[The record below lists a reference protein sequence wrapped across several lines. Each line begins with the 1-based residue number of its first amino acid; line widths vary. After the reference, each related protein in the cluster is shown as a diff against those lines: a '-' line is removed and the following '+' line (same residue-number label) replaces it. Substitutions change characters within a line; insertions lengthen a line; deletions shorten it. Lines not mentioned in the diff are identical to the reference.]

1 MDGDTSV
8 GIRLLIPTKLRDE
21 LSQGDE
27 VLRGLGSL
35 ELARM
40 DSYMSATSPSL
51 SERMRSLVVTDTDK
65 LTQDLEEVLA
75 WNLEFANNNGWLLYE
90 TIKVMEEKKKD
101 AKGKLK
107 DLLKKAIDHVTALTR
122 IATTNIDSVSAS
134 RKSSASP
141 SPSASPR

>member
-1 MDGDTSV
+1 
-8 GIRLLIPTKLRDE
+8 
-21 LSQGDE
+21 